1 MDKIKKQYIYFL
13 DNKDSLIKKYPEKIL
28 VISDNFEVFAF
39 ESIEDAYTFD
49 VKTLG
54 FGNMLN
60 QKCRESAISKVRKF
74 HSKGNHAK
82 SA

>member
-13 DNKDSLIKKYPEKIL
+13 DNKDSLIKKYPGKIL

-60 QKCRESAISKVRKF
+60 QKCSESAISKVRKF

-82 SA
+82 GA

>member
-13 DNKDSLIKKYPEKIL
+13 DNKDSLIKKYPGKIL

-74 HSKGNHAK
+74 HSKGNHPKGA
-82 SA
+82 